1 MDIVNV
7 ITVISVILF
16 VIFMIFELGV
26 FNKLVGIEYFEEKYT
41 FQEPVSINYV
51 RDLFLSLQ
59 LKEYGKKLSFFID
72 MNRFYS
78 IGHEGLDDWSSWLPL
93 DRMPNKD
100 FDDYDIRYKDAWTIK
115 IFGPYLNCS
124 VYHGDSHLLYEDVK
138 YSEIRLV
145 GLGIPKYPWND
156 RKIKKERKFLEDIV
170 SSLRE
175 IDQKIVR

>member
-16 VIFMIFELGV
+16 VIFITFELGV
-26 FNKLVGIEYFEEKYT
+26 FNRLVGIEYFEEKYT
-41 FQEPVSINYV
+41 FQELVSINYV

-59 LKEYGKKLSFFID
+59 LKEYDKKLSFFID

-78 IGHEGLDDWSSWLPL
+78 IGHEGFDDWSSWLPL

-124 VYHGDSHLLYEDVK
+124 VYDGDSHLLYEDVK
-138 YSEIRLV
+138 YSEIKLV
-145 GLGIPKYPWND
+145 DLGIPKYLWNAK
-156 RKIKKERKFLEDIV
+156 KIENEKKFLKDIL
-170 SSLRE
+170 SALKE
-175 IDQKIVR
+175 IDKKAE

>member
-124 VYHGDSHLLYEDVK
+124 VYHGDSRLFYEDVK

-156 RKIKKERKFLEDIV
+156 RKIKKERKFLEDIMF
-170 SSLRE
+170 SLRG
-175 IDQKIVR
+175 IDQKTVR

>member
-1 MDIVNV
+1 MDIVNL

-16 VIFMIFELGV
+16 VILMIFESGV
-26 FNKLVGIEYFEEKYT
+26 LNKLVGIEYFEEKYT
-41 FQEPVSINYV
+41 FQEPVSITYV
-51 RDLFLSLQ
+51 RDLFHSLQ
-59 LKEYGKKLSFFID
+59 FKEYGKKLEFYID

-100 FDDYDIRYKDAWTIK
+100 FDDYDIHYKDAWTIK

-124 VYHGDSHLLYEDVK
+124 VYHGDSRLLYEDVK